1 MSPARELSSRSI
13 TASIPRLRTGE
24 RILLSPREP
33 VVALNRL
40 QSGIGVLSFEMA
52 ASARVGDLRI
62 GCAYE
67 LTDGHSST
75 VQSSDGTSTAPRGSR
90 EPVIFARNDGFEHLL
105 IDLRQTRR
113 LVRALFFG
121 FSASEQPLNWGGTL
135 IVNAL
140 GGARVELPLDIAP
153 SVGVTALMSVINVDG
168 EFVVRGEMELINGSI
183 RDACV
188 AYGYDRITWV
198 DDRHPA
204 S

>member
-1 MSPARELSSRSI
+1 
-13 TASIPRLRTGE
+13 
-24 RILLSPREP
+24 

-40 QSGIGVLSFEMA
+40 QSGVGVLVFEVA
-52 ASARVGDLRI
+52 ASDRVGDLRV

-67 LTDGHSST
+67 LADGHSST
-75 VQSSDGTSTAPRGSR
+75 VQSEDGANAAPRGSR
-90 EPVIFARNDGFEHLL
+90 EPVIFARNDGFERLL

-113 LVRALFFG
+113 LVRALFYG

-140 GGARVELPLDIAP
+140 GGARVELPLDHAP
-153 SVGVTALMSVINVDG
+153 SAGVIALMSVFNVDG
-168 EFVVRGEMELINGSI
+168 EFVIRGEMELINGSI

-188 AYGYDRITWV
+188 AYGYGRIAWI